1 LLEQRATRHQALLDF
16 VSGELHVEIARKCL
30 DDFVQPK
37 IDRLQ
42 RGKLSR

>member
-16 VSGELHVEIARKCL
+16 VSRELYVEIARKSL

-42 RGKLSR
+42 RGQFSR